1 MTSMLVSISQERHFV
16 QIVTYHSNQN
26 MFKVDYIGT
35 IKFLAHTL
43 YKNIILAEPQN
54 SKFFQTWV

>member
-26 MFKVDYIGT
+26 MFKVDYIET

-54 SKFFQTWV
+54 S

>member
-1 MTSMLVSISQERHFV
+1 MTSMLVSISKERHFV

-35 IKFLAHTL
+35 KFLAHTL

-54 SKFFQTWV
+54 S